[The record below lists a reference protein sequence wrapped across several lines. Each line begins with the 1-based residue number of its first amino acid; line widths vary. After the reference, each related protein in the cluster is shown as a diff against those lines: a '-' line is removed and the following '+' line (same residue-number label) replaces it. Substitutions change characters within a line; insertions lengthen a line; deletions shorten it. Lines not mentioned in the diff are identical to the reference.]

1 MAKYHAVVMANPA
14 QGHVIP
20 AMELAQRIVIKVTF
34 VNTEAIHQKVVTS
47 TWLEKNGH
55 NSLLQMVSI
64 PDELEPWEDRNDW
77 GKLAKSM
84 LQSMP
89 SKFEELIETINKKDN
104 NKCTCIIADPFVG
117 WAIQIAKKM
126 GIKRSSSLMALQEL

>member
-20 AMELAQRIVIKVTF
+20 AMELAQRLVIKVTF

-47 TWLEKNGH
+47 TWLVKNGH

-64 PDELEPWEDRNDW
+64 PDGLEPWEDRMIGLTLMDKLVLCILLLLTTVFALSLPNVMLHCE
-77 GKLAKSM
+77 GKKYAAALS
-84 LQSMP
+84 LQI
-89 SKFEELIETINKKDN
+89 F
-104 NKCTCIIADPFVG
+104 
-117 WAIQIAKKM
+117 
-126 GIKRSSSLMALQEL
+126 GISVHVV